1 MEGIRMFLIG
11 RRWRKLIAG
20 GDGPREIIE
29 IGIGIGGGRHKS
41 IRRAGVLDAKFRDC
55 CDRQNV

>member
-1 MEGIRMFLIG
+1 MFLIG